1 MGASKVREW
10 DVSLSHHICKKT
22 PGRVI
27 FLHVGQQPARRGAER
42 SGPVPAV
49 CSQQTPSWRRGREK
63 SNRRNSTER
72 TPPHQRTTHHHH
84 PRQSPPPSSL
94 ISPGRQV
101 HHAHARR
108 HHVSPWPP
116 AVLLRRRTIA
126 PNRGRSSASVL
137 GVAATTTKRFV
148 VSVVKSF
155 FVSVSPVDTILRI
168 QK

>member
-72 TPPHQRTTHHHH
+72 TPPHERTTHHHH

-116 AVLLRRRTIA
+116 AVLLRRRTIV

-137 GVAATTTKRFV
+137 GGCATTTKTFCSIGCKV
-148 VSVVKSF
+148 IF
-155 FVSVSPVDTILRI
+155 RI
-168 QK
+168 GQSSRYYS